1 MWFEGS
7 REATDLPSV
16 PQAPYYYHVCT
27 DCSLHFYCT
36 CIVFVHIVQ
45 WTTIVIVWFEQIVHC
60 AIIVFVLCLYTLCN
74 ALLPYCLSR
83 LCTALLLYCVCAHCA
98 MLPYLYCLSS
108 SHCSSHCGRRKLWT
122 TVGAPGTL
130 LSYFYCVCIYK
141 VHCRRKYI
149 LSNFLPD
156 VIADVSIN
164 SDRSACH

>member
-27 DCSLHFYCT
+27 DCALHFYCT

-74 ALLPYCLSR
+74 AL
-83 LCTALLLYCVCAHCA
+83 
-98 MLPYLYCLSS
+98 LPYLYCLSS

-164 SDRSACH
+164 SGQERLPLKV

>member
-60 AIIVFVLCLYTLCN
+60 EIIVFVLCLYTLCN
-74 ALLPYCLSR
+74 AL
-83 LCTALLLYCVCAHCA
+83 
-98 MLPYLYCLSS
+98 LPYLYCLSS

>member
-27 DCSLHFYCT
+27 DCALHFYCT

-74 ALLPYCLSR
+74 AL
-83 LCTALLLYCVCAHCA
+83 
-98 MLPYLYCLSS
+98 LPYLYCLSS